1 MTISIK
7 PTASGSTIEQDGS
20 TVLSI
25 ESDRS
30 VDVDSGTLHVDATNN
45 RVGIGTSSPSE
56 PLSVFRTGGQT
67 EGINI
72 RNTSSGN
79 GSRLTFET
87 TRSDDSSVQEMAA
100 VQVYAIAGY
109 DSAANSDS
117 VMTFE
122 TQNSGT
128 TAEQMRLD
136 NEGNLKFNSGYGSV
150 ATAYGCRAWV
160 AFTGNLNPIVIRAS
174 GNVSS
179 ISDFS
184 TGNYQMNFTTAM
196 PDANFCTQFMAQPTV
211 TNAGADTFAINP
223 TTAKVEIRHFEAG
236 VNRDGNYCCAAVFR

>member
-1 MTISIK
+1 MATIINADTSNGLK
-7 PTASGSTIEQDGS
+7 LTSDTSGQLELQSAGSTKVTMD
-20 TVLSI
+20 T
-25 ESDRS
+25 
-30 VDVDSGTLHVDATNN
+30 SGK
-45 RVGIGTSSPSE
+45 VGIGGTPSE
-56 PLSVFRTGGQT
+56 PLSVFRTGGQS

-136 NEGNLKFNSGYGSV
+136 EAGNLKFNSGYGSV

-160 AFTGNLNPIVIRAS
+160 NFNGTGTVAIRAS

-179 ISDFS
+179 ITDNG
-184 TGNYQMNFTTAM
+184 TGDYTVNFTNAM
-196 PDANFCTQFMAQPTV
+196 PDADYVFVMSQGGGNNYIARTREDATARTTSAVRFITLSASF
-211 TNAGADTFAINP
+211 GAADPIQVNVAI
-223 TTAKVEIRHFEAG
+223 VR
-236 VNRDGNYCCAAVFR
+236 

>member
-1 MTISIK
+1 MATIINADTSDGLK
-7 PTASGSTIEQDGS
+7 LTSDTSGQLELQSAGSTKVTMD
-20 TVLSI
+20 T
-25 ESDRS
+25 
-30 VDVDSGTLHVDATNN
+30 SGK
-45 RVGIGTSSPSE
+45 VGIGGTPSE

-100 VQVYAIAGY
+100 VQVYALAGY

-117 VMTFE
+117 VMAFE

-136 NEGNLKFNSGYGSV
+136 NDGNLKFNSGYGSV

>member
-1 MTISIK
+1 MSTIINADTSNGLK
-7 PTASGSTIEQDGS
+7 LTSDTSGQLELQSAGSTKVTMD
-20 TVLSI
+20 T
-25 ESDRS
+25 
-30 VDVDSGTLHVDATNN
+30 SGK
-45 RVGIGTSSPSE
+45 VGIGGTPSE

-100 VQVYAIAGY
+100 VQVYALAGY

-117 VMTFE
+117 VMAFE

-136 NEGNLKFNSGYGSV
+136 NDGNLKFNSGYGSV

-160 AFTGNLNPIVIRAS
+160 NFNGTGTVAIRDS

-179 ISDFS
+179 ITDS
-184 TGNYQMNFTTAM
+184 GVGVYLVNFITNM
-196 PDANFCTQFMAQPTV
+196 PDINYSVSLVSGNNMNNTTLHNTLV
-211 TNAGADTFAINP
+211 LTSSYRIHNLNDAGSYADASLIMSQ
-223 TTAKVEIRHFEAG
+223 VVR
-236 VNRDGNYCCAAVFR
+236 